1 MEIKVVVDPVTRIE
15 GHLRMEAVVRDGV
28 IAEAY
33 STGTTVRGIEIIVQD
48 RDPRDV
54 WAFVMRVC
62 GVCTSMHGLAS
73 VRAVENALGITVPF
87 NAEMVRNIMLGTL
100 QSRDHLVHFYQLDA
114 LDWVDVV
121 SALSADPA
129 QASAIAQSLA
139 PLNGEYSHWGTN
151 SPGYFADVQKRVR
164 KFVETNPKNNL
175 FSTNRWCWGSKLYKL
190 PPEVNLIGLAHYL
203 QALEFQKEIC
213 KIQTIFGGKNP
224 HPNYLVGGMACAI
237 NMQDPNAINMERLA
251 FVKEIISKVQTFAN
265 EVFLPD
271 AIAIMSFYPEWAR
284 LGGGLRNYLSYG
296 DYPMNHYGDFGH
308 CLQKQGIVMN
318 RDLSHVEEF
327 DPVSLD
333 GLQEFVNNAWYKYS
347 TGKDSGLHPSIGQ
360 TILDYT
366 GPTGQFDWLGG
377 DKPYSW
383 IKTPRYKGQPME
395 VGPLAR
401 LAVNYAAGNEITRE
415 IADKTVATW
424 SSLANKFNGRDCGIT
439 RDSFFS
445 TAGRII
451 ARAVDAVE
459 AADYLGTCYNAL
471 ISNIKGGDE
480 RMFDGSKWQPD
491 SWPQDCMGFSLSEAP
506 RGALAHYVHITDQ
519 KVSNYQMVVPTTWNG
534 SPRDPNNLRSAF
546 EESVIGT
553 PVAVFAPDSAEM
565 ALSIMRTLHS
575 FDPCMAC
582 AVHLYDENGTVVH
595 RLEINTNNY

>member
-15 GHLRMEAVVRDGV
+15 GHLRMEAVVRDG
-28 IAEAY
+28 IISEAY
-33 STGTTVRGIEIIVQD
+33 STGTMVRGIEIIVKD

-73 VRAVENALGITVPF
+73 VRSIENALGIEIPY
-87 NAEMVRNIMLGTL
+87 NAEMVRNIMLATL

-114 LDWVDVV
+114 LDWVDIVA
-121 SALSADPA
+121 ALKADPVE
-129 QASAIAQSLA
+129 ASRIAQSLS
-139 PLNGEYSHWGTN
+139 PLNSAYSPWGEN
-151 SPGYFADVQKRVR
+151 SPGYFADVQKRVK
-164 KFVETNPKNNL
+164 KFVEANPKNNL

-190 PPEVNLIGLAHYL
+190 PPEVSLIGLAHYL

-237 NMQDPNAINMERLA
+237 NMQDPNAINMARLA
-251 FVKEIISKVQTFAN
+251 FVKEIAEKVAQFAN

-271 AIAIMSFYPEWAR
+271 CLAIMAFYPEWAR
-284 LGGGLRNYLSYG
+284 IGGGLHNYLSFG
-296 DYPMNHYGDFGH
+296 DYPMNHYGDFGN

-318 RDLSHVEEF
+318 RDLSHVEPF
-327 DPVSLD
+327 DATRLD

-347 TGKDSGLHPSIGQ
+347 VGKDKGLHPSVGE

-366 GPTGQFDWLGG
+366 GPTSEFDWLPG
-377 DKPYSW
+377 DRPYSW
-383 IKTPRYKGQPME
+383 IKTPRYMGNPME

-401 LAVNYAAGNEITRE
+401 LAVNYASGNELTMDITDRAVKE
-415 IADKTVATW
+415 WSTLADKFNSRPCGIDR
-424 SSLANKFNGRDCGIT
+424 SSL
-439 RDSFFS
+439 FS

-451 ARAVDAVE
+451 ARAIDAVE
-459 AADYLGTCYNAL
+459 AAEYMSICYNKL
-471 ISNIKGGDE
+471 IDNIKGGDE
-480 RMFDGSKWQPD
+480 SMFNGSKWEP
-491 SWPQDCMGFSLSEAP
+491 STWPSDCMGFSLNEAP
-506 RGALAHYVHITDQ
+506 RGALAHYSHITHC
-519 KVSNYQMVVPTTWNG
+519 KISNYQMVVPTTWNA
-534 SPRDPNNLRSAF
+534 SPRDPANVRSAF
-546 EESVIGT
+546 EESIIGT
-553 PVAVFAPDSAEM
+553 PVAGFAPDSPEM
-565 ALSIMRTLHS
+565 ALSIIRTLHS

-595 RLEINTNNY
+595 KIDINAQ